1 MAFDDPLTLAL
12 LGASAGFLDPRG
24 GMMGGFQGALQGLHA
39 GNEIKRKDLL
49 SQQAQQKL
57 TRQMDADQMLRD
69 VLAQQQQA
77 GDMHPVSIGNALIG
91 TGHPDLVN
99 QGLGIM
105 KDFRTK
111 VKTTQ
116 PVLKDGQEFTQPIFD
131 DGSFGEVSSLPRP
144 VRPMQVNQGSQ
155 VSFIDPNSLQ
165 SRGAVGVGMAP
176 GESARLA
183 QSASQHADNMGMQN
197 QRLTM
202 DRRAQVQPKFQDG
215 AFVYPPTADNPEG
228 RVIPTEMFTPPKGSV
243 AASKASAAKVNGL
256 LDEAERLIPKATGS
270 LIGSVVD
277 SGFGAL
283 GVSTEGARGI
293 ASLKPIE
300 AGLVM
305 NMPRLEGP
313 QSNLDQQL
321 YREAA
326 GQIGNPNIPAQTKKA
341 AIDTIRRIQRT
352 YPDAFGNQQ
361 TQQQPASTSSGGY
374 SVRRLD

>member
-1 MAFDDPLTLAL
+1 MAFDDPITLAL
-12 LGASAGFLDPRG
+12 LGAGAGFLDPRG

-39 GNEIKRKDLL
+39 GNEIKRKDLQ

-77 GDMHPVSIGNALIG
+77 GDMHPLSIANAMIS
-91 TGHPDLVN
+91 TGHPDLVKD
-99 QGLGIM
+99 GFGIQ

-111 VKTTQ
+111 VKTTNK
-116 PVLKDGQEFTQPIFD
+116 VMKDGQAFTQPVFD
-131 DGSFGEVSSLPRP
+131 DGTFGDLNELPSAEKLMT
-144 VRPMQVNQGSQ
+144 VNTGNQALLVNPMT
-155 VSFIDPNSLQ
+155 
-165 SRGAVGVGMAP
+165 GAPTTGFNMGMAP
-176 GESARLA
+176 GEAARL
-183 QSASQHADNMGMQN
+183 SQGERHHQDSMGMQN

-215 AFVYPPTADNPEG
+215 AFVYPPTAENPEG
-228 RVIPTEMFTPPKGSV
+228 RIIPTEMFTPPKGSV

-277 SGFGAL
+277 SGAGAL

-361 TQQQPASTSSGGY
+361 GG
-374 SVRRLD
+374 SAAGGSNDGWGELR